1 MVGSGAGFCRGDP
14 RVNKLVLFALAAVLV
29 TGLSGCAQLAMKAV
43 TVSAGVA
50 IDRRTAGAQLEDES
64 IQLRAASALGE
75 RLAANANITVTSYNR
90 QVLVTGEVPDAA
102 SKQAVEQAVSQFEN
116 VSRVFNELA
125 VMNASTLAQRGF
137 DAYLTARIKVAL
149 VDARG
154 LTVTAFRIVTER
166 GTVYLMGRVTP
177 LEAERATALVRQI
190 GGVRRVVR
198 LFEIINE

>member
-14 RVNKLVLFALAAVLV
+14 RVNKLALFALAAVLV

-43 TVSAGVA
+43 TVGAGVA
-50 IDRRTAGAQLEDES
+50 IDRRTVGAQLEDES

>member
-1 MVGSGAGFCRGDP
+1 VK
-14 RVNKLVLFALAAVLV
+14 KLALLALLAVLV
-29 TGLSGCAQLAMKAV
+29 SGLTGCAQLAIKAV
-43 TVSAGVA
+43 SVGAGVA
-50 IDRRTAGAQLEDES
+50 IDRRTAGSQLEDET

-75 RLAANANITVTSYNR
+75 RLAANANISVTSYNR
-90 QVLVTGEVPDAA
+90 QVLLTGEVPDAA
-102 SKQAVEQAVSQFEN
+102 SKQAVEQTVGQLEN

-137 DAYLTARIKVAL
+137 DAYLTGRVKVAL

-154 LTVTAFRIVTER
+154 LTVTAFRVVTER

-190 GGVRRVVR
+190 GGVQRIVR

>member
-1 MVGSGAGFCRGDP
+1 
-14 RVNKLVLFALAAVLV
+14 VNKLALFALAAVLLS
-29 TGLSGCAQLAMKAV
+29 GLSGCAQLAIKAV
-43 TVSAGVA
+43 TVGAGVA
-50 IDRRTAGAQLEDES
+50 IDRRTAGSQLEDET

-75 RLAANANITVTSYNR
+75 HSAANANINVTSYNR
-90 QVLVTGEVPDAA
+90 QVLLTGEVPDAA
-102 SKQAVEQAVSQFEN
+102 SKQSVEQAVSQLEN
-116 VSRVFNELA
+116 VGRVFNELA

-137 DAYLTARIKVAL
+137 DAYITGRVKVAL

-154 LTVTAFRIVTER
+154 LTVTAFRVVTER

-190 GGVRRVVR
+190 SGVRRIVR